1 MIETLI
7 ARFGIQ
13 AGLKLSRGV
22 VIALVI
28 GALYAAGGLGFWR
41 GMKTIAQM
49 VAASAEAG
57 KAERDAHWR
66 AEIEQS
72 NAAVAREEAR
82 REAAAANASARAENE
97 ITGLRAALADLEK
110 RNETMPGGARA
121 CLDARDLDDLNRL
134 RRRP

>member
-1 MIETLI
+1 MATIE
-7 ARFGIQ
+7 R
-13 AGLKLSRGV
+13 
-22 VIALVI
+22 
-28 GALYAAGGLGFWR
+28 
-41 GMKTIAQM
+41 M
-49 VAASAEAG
+49 VTASAAAG

-72 NAAVAREEAR
+72 NATIAREQAR
-82 REAAAANASARAENE
+82 READAASTSARAENE
-97 ITGLRAALADLEK
+97 ITGLRAALSDLEK

>member
-41 GMKTIAQM
+41 GMKTIERMQTT
-49 VAASAEAG
+49 AAERATRQAEAEF
-57 KAERDAHWR
+57 KAA
-66 AEIEQS
+66 IEAS
-72 NAAVAREEAR
+72 NAMVEKLRAAQAI
-82 REAAAANASARAENE
+82 EAAKVSAAAEQE
-97 ITGLRAALADLEK
+97 ISGLRARLSDMEKANAALPNGAAGGLDRARVRLL
-110 RNETMPGGARA
+110 RN
-121 CLDARDLDDLNRL
+121 N
-134 RRRP
+134 